1 MESDHTTVQK
11 PSNPTLSEIASIFE
25 VQTVACSACQGT
37 RRREYE
43 TIRITNLFAPYAHES
58 GPCDV
63 CHGEGELTIEVC
75 PLCRQTEAGC
85 RCEATVCCHQHPI
98 NCECEYG
105 VLFYQMAYGLPK
117 REERLAA

>member
-1 MESDHTTVQK
+1 MESDHTTVQTH
-11 PSNPTLSEIASIFE
+11 SNPTLSEIASAFE
-25 VQTVACSACQGT
+25 TQTIRCSACQGSGE
-37 RRREYE
+37 REYE
-43 TIRITNLFAPYAHES
+43 TVRVTNLCAPFAHHS

-63 CHGEGELTIEVC
+63 CRGNGELTVEVC
-75 PLCRQTEAGC
+75 PLCLQTETGC
-85 RCEATVCCHQHPI
+85 RCEATVCCRQHPV